1 MGSDIVA
8 ERGDN
13 GDGSNEE
20 MVVTV
25 AVIVAMVVV
34 VAALESYWCTSMLMH
49 SQTMI
54 LN

>member
-1 MGSDIVA
+1 MA

-25 AVIVAMVVV
+25 AVIVAMVVF
-34 VAALESYWCTSMLMH
+34 VASLESYWCTLMLMH
-49 SQTMI
+49 ARTMI